1 MALRFALLAAL
12 LPLAACTTLQP
23 LPDTQPATVRQAVEP
38 GDRVELELA
47 DGTRQTLT
55 VDSVTD
61 TELVGKAGGKRHT
74 VPLASIRS
82 VGVREMTT
90 QDKVW
95 TGIGVV
101 AVIGAIAAA
110 AGGGG
115 GGDGGSGGG
124 Y

>member
-1 MALRFALLAAL
+1 MRLHLAVLAAL

-23 LPDTQPATVRQAVEP
+23 LADAQPATIRQAVES

-55 VDSVTD
+55 VDSVSD
-61 TELVGKAGGKRHT
+61 TEIVGRTGGKRRA

-82 VGVREMTT
+82 VAVREMTT

-95 TGIGVV
+95 TGLGVV
-101 AVIGAIAAA
+101 AVIGAIAAVA
-110 AGGGG
+110 GGGGG
-115 GGDGGSGGG
+115 GGDGGSG

>member
-1 MALRFALLAAL
+1 MDLRYALLVTL

-23 LPDTQPATVRQAVEP
+23 LPDAQPATIRQAVQP
-38 GDRVELELA
+38 GERVELELA
-47 DGTRQTLT
+47 DGTRQSLT
-55 VDSVTD
+55 VDSVGD
-61 TELVGKAGGKRHT
+61 TELVGHTGGKSHT

-82 VGVREMTT
+82 VAVRAMTT

-95 TGIGVV
+95 TGLGVV
-101 AVIGAIAAA
+101 AVIGAIAAI

-115 GGDGGSGGG
+115 GGDGGSGSG